1 MEVVDYELY
10 AVSGKSQL
18 LKLET
23 DAGLVGWGE
32 PVIEGKKPSTA
43 AATRT
48 LLEEYLVGED
58 PLDVQRHWERM
69 YRGGF
74 YRGGP
79 VLMAAIAG
87 VDQALWDLKGKHFGA
102 PVYELLGGRARDRVQ
117 LYRHVHGETPEEHAE
132 AAREAVADGFRVLK
146 TSPKEPMRGVDS
158 PAVLERVVENVA
170 AIREAVDDDVMVG
183 IDFHG
188 RASKAMAHR
197 LAGAFEP
204 YDPMFYE
211 EPVLPEHGEAF
222 ESIAAGTS
230 VPIATGERLFSR
242 WDFKKVLASGAI
254 DVAQPDVSHAGGIT
268 ETKKIA
274 DMAAAYDVALAPHCP
289 LGPVSLAA
297 CLQVDACAP
306 NALVQEQV
314 VHRGD
319 GVPAW
324 VENPELFDYS
334 DDGAYVSLPEKP
346 GLGVAVDEDALAE
359 VDADSANWSAPRWH
373 HDDGSVAE
381 W

>member
-1 MEVVDYELY
+1 
-10 AVSGKSQL
+10 
-18 LKLET
+18 T
-23 DAGLVGWGE
+23 PLVGAH
-32 PVIEGKKPSTA
+32 VPSTNRSTPLGRNL
-43 AATRT
+43 AT
-48 LLEEYLVGED
+48 VGVGTAR
-58 PLDVQRHWERM
+58 P
-69 YRGGF
+69 
-74 YRGGP
+74 
-79 VLMAAIAG
+79 
-87 VDQALWDLKGKHFGA
+87 
-102 PVYELLGGRARDRVQ
+102 RARGNLGV
-117 LYRHVHGETPEEHAE
+117 HAE
-132 AAREAVADGFRVLK
+132 E
-146 TSPKEPMRGVDS
+146 
-158 PAVLERVVENVA
+158 
-170 AIREAVDDDVMVG
+170 DV
-183 IDFHG
+183 
-188 RASKAMAHR
+188 
-197 LAGAFEP
+197 
-204 YDPMFYE
+204 
-211 EPVLPEHGEAF
+211 
-222 ESIAAGTS
+222 IAAGTS

-242 WDFKKVLASGAI
+242 WDFKEVLASGAI

-319 GVPAW
+319 GVPVW